1 MGQTGS
7 AELDLI
13 LGGCCLDPRHSSDTE
28 QVIDHLASRARHGGG
43 EHDDDVKVL
52 SHMIL
57 SDASRSG
64 VPVGLSPLKS
74 GGGTGSGFVETLD
87 ADELE
92 EFTICIE
99 RPADKGFG
107 FSFHSSDGQMLIVT
121 DIMSGS
127 LMDEWNKT
135 CLTHQQIKKFD
146 CLYQING
153 RIGFSQELVARL
165 KDFGN
170 FELVF
175 KRPKEFVVSVSKQGK
190 VLGLLLSP
198 TSGAG
203 LFVQDVQAGA
213 VQDARLNVRPSD
225 HIVAVNGRDT
235 DAVEMME
242 QIKHNDQL
250 TLKVLSYR

>member
-28 QVIDHLASRARHGGG
+28 QVIDHFAHRARHGGG
-43 EHDDDVKVL
+43 ERDDVKVL

-57 SDASRSG
+57 SDATRSG
-64 VPVGLSPLKS
+64 VPVGLNPQKRR
-74 GGGTGSGFVETLD
+74 GETGFVETLD

-99 RPADKGFG
+99 RPEDKGFG

-165 KDFGN
+165 KDYGN

-225 HIVAVNGRDT
+225 HIVAVNGRDK
-235 DAVEMME
+235 DSVEMME
-242 QIKHNDQL
+242 QIKHNDHL